1 MLIFSVTV
9 KRKYTKRKGV
19 AGSPAAS
26 PRKRV
31 RSGPSALTPVSDPEP
46 PSLQL
51 PMTTTDLTG
60 IPDLSRILPAQKVS
74 QASLE
79 LPREHLS
86 PTYTETTMTRDLLA
100 KRPAIIPCQ
109 GTPSSDSRQISRPF
123 SPKNLPSSTILGNLR
138 EPFMPER
145 TSSSLGQSQGLSNP
159 VSTIQQALLMSLQRQ
174 KPAVHITTAST
185 VTNQIHQLLASMP
198 RNTTPLS
205 TLAPSTSQNTPI
217 SPIQSK
223 VPTLVNSLSTALP
236 PSVSHHQAAI
246 VNVASGSSDV
256 KTIEDKQDMDV
267 DETRNKSENLERLEL
282 ENNERRELERRERL
296 ELESRERIEAI
307 QKLQFHDFPL
317 TTVTLSSTQTSSKVT
332 QATILTGKCLETE
345 EQSKPSAI
353 HITVNKSS
361 QSLQMAST
369 FANLTQAISSLSKP
383 VSSPSVIITTA
394 RETSGTQTSLSSS
407 STSASTVSF
416 RPAPEK
422 PIPKPGALSYLG
434 SATITSGPSR
444 QVQEVEES
452 LGKVS
457 SLLESSPVI
466 EKAKT
471 VVTSSESTQSSVSIV
486 HIKPNIV
493 SGAPVSTAGHHVVK
507 STAHKTPSSVVTSYT
522 PTAKPVL
529 STIAAT
535 RTRRIKTPKQYDL

>member
-1 MLIFSVTV
+1 M
-9 KRKYTKRKGV
+9 
-19 AGSPAAS
+19 AGSPASS

-31 RSGPSALTPVSDPEP
+31 RSGPSALTPVTDPEP

-51 PMTTTDLTG
+51 PMTSTDLTG

-74 QASLE
+74 QASAE

-109 GTPSSDSRQISRPF
+109 GTPSSESRQISRPF

-145 TSSSLGQSQGLSNP
+145 TSSSQGQSQGLSNP

-223 VPTLVNSLSTALP
+223 VPTLVNSLSSALP
-236 PSVSHHQAAI
+236 PTISHHQAAI

-256 KTIEDKQDMDV
+256 KTTEDKQHTDL
-267 DETRNKSENLERLEL
+267 DETRNKTENLERLEL
-282 ENNERRELERRERL
+282 ENNERREIER
-296 ELESRERIEAI
+296 RERIEAI

-317 TTVTLSSTQTSSKVT
+317 TTVTLSSTQTSAKVT

-345 EQSKPSAI
+345 EQTKPSAI

-407 STSASTVSF
+407 STSSSTVSF

-422 PIPKPGALSYLG
+422 PVPKPGALSYLG
-434 SATITSGPSR
+434 SATISSGPSR

-471 VVTSSESTQSSVSIV
+471 VATSSESTQSSVSIV

-507 STAHKTPSSVVTSYT
+507 STVHKAPSSVVTSYT